1 MNKVLFLDRD
11 GVINYDYGYV
21 YKTNDLVF
29 IKGIVNLIKKA
40 KDYNYKVICI
50 TNQSGIA
57 RGLYS
62 ESDVHHFMKH
72 LNDKLYDLI
81 GTRLDKYYFCP
92 HHPHIRLNHYG
103 KKCICRKPSPGL
115 FYKACSEF
123 DINTAE
129 SICVGDK
136 ITDLISA
143 EAIKIN
149 RLYLYSPNDNINL
162 PKKYKLINSFDHV
175 VLSN

>member
-1 MNKVLFLDRD
+1 MNKALFLDRD

-21 YKTNDLVF
+21 YKTDDLVF
-29 IKGIVNLIKKA
+29 IKGIDNLIKKA
-40 KDYNYKVICI
+40 KDYDYKVICI

-57 RGLYS
+57 RGLFS
-62 ESDVHHFMKH
+62 ESDFHNFMKH
-72 LNDKLYDLI
+72 LNDRLYDLC
-81 GTRLDKYYFCP
+81 GTRLDQYYFCP
-92 HHPHIRLNHYG
+92 HHPNVNISHNEI
-103 KKCICRKPSPGL
+103 KCICRKPSPGL
-115 FYKACSEF
+115 FYKACKEF

-149 RLYLYSPNDNINL
+149 RLYLYSPDNNIIL
-162 PKKYKLINSFDHV
+162 PRKYKLINSFDQV
-175 VLSN
+175 VLM